1 MKIIEIKEL
10 IENLYAIHGNDWR
23 SIALAIQEQGYYKEM
38 NTRNL
43 ADKIRK
49 ARTKG
54 ALRTNDGNS
63 PAPVTDPAKS
73 FQETI
78 TYHEDGSRTVTKL
91 VKLKNAENLSAEE
104 VLQIAGFKPLEWE
117 LRTCRF
123 KHWNVFSKKKEGGH
137 EISELFSASITAAP
151 RKQGIDVE
159 YINKLAE
166 GWRSR
171 ERFPEEV
178 LAQIRR
184 NTDNDNILEINIAD
198 LHLGKLCWQGDTDNN
213 YDTKIA
219 RAIFYGIV
227 EDVIQRVTTPISK
240 IYFVWSND
248 FFNSDTINKSTTA
261 GTLQDTDIR
270 WQKLFNIGCS
280 MLIQAIIRLVEHFK
294 VPLETFYLESNHD
307 TMACYYAIKVL
318 ESRFHSE
325 PNVIVDTGALPR
337 KIVRYGNTMILFSH
351 GHAETNTALAS
362 CAVIEGREHW
372 SSIRYCE
379 VHAAHLHSEKA
390 IEEINGVLV
399 RRIGAPTAT
408 DTWHKRKGYIGSV
421 RKAQA
426 FLINKQT
433 GIRDIYMFP
442 VDHYDV
448 EE

>member
-1 MKIIEIKEL
+1 MQIIAIKDL
-10 IENLYAIHGNDWR
+10 IEQLYATYGNDWR
-23 SIALAIQEQGYYKEM
+23 SIALAVQKQGYYKDM
-38 NTRNL
+38 DTRSL

-49 ARTKG
+49 AKVKG
-54 ALRTNDGNS
+54 SLRSHEADSTVQ
-63 PAPVTDPAKS
+63 AQDPAKN

-91 VKLKNAENLSAEE
+91 VKLKNAENLSAEV

-137 EISELFSASITAAP
+137 DISELFSASVTAAP
-151 RKQGIDVE
+151 RKQGIDTE
-159 YINKLAE
+159 YIDKLAE

-171 ERFPEEV
+171 ERFPKEV
-178 LAQIRR
+178 LKEIKR
-184 NTDNDNILEINIAD
+184 NAGNENILEINIAD

-219 RAIFYGIV
+219 RSIFYGII
-227 EDVIQRVTTPISK
+227 EDVIQRVTAPISK

-248 FFNSDTINKSTTA
+248 FFNSDTIDKSTTA

-270 WQKLFNIGCS
+270 WQKLFNIGCN
-280 MLIQAIIRLVEHFK
+280 MLIQAVIRLVGHFK

-318 ESRFHSE
+318 ESRFYAE
-325 PNVIVDTGALPR
+325 ENVIVDTSALPR

-351 GHAETNTALAS
+351 GHAESNTALAS

-390 IEEINGVLV
+390 IEEINGVLI
-399 RRIGAPTAT
+399 RRIGASTAT
-408 DTWHKRKGYIGSV
+408 DTWHKRRGYIGSV

-426 FLINKQT
+426 FLINKET

-442 VDHYDV
+442 VDHYDI

>member
-10 IENLYAIHGNDWR
+10 IESLYAIHGNDWR
-23 SIALAIQEQGYYKEM
+23 SIALAVQAQGYYKEM
-38 NTRNL
+38 NIRNL

-49 ARTKG
+49 AKTKG
-54 ALRTNDGNS
+54 VLRS
-63 PAPVTDPAKS
+63 SEECAAPPVPDPTKS

-151 RKQGIDVE
+151 RKQGIDTA
-159 YINKLAE
+159 YIDKLAE

-178 LAQIRR
+178 LAQIRH
-184 NTDNDNILEINIAD
+184 NTDNENILEINIAD

-219 RAIFYGIV
+219 RIIFYGII
-227 EDVIQRVTTPISK
+227 EDVIARVTTPISK

-270 WQKLFNIGCS
+270 WQKLFNIGCT
-280 MLIQAIIRLVEHFK
+280 MLINAIIRLVEHFK

-318 ESRFHSE
+318 ESRFHAE
-325 PNVIVDTGALPR
+325 PNVIVDIGALPR

-426 FLINKQT
+426 FLINKET

-448 EE
+448 E